1 MPERPRFSR
10 FRRLPGLYRFGDAK
24 PPDLDAEPQLL
35 AIYLPAG
42 VLDRAEKLAMMA
54 GSETMQEYCTR
65 LLHEAIEVEEE
76 HARLEAEAA
85 RHGTLESLDEL
96 TSDPEYLSQWTA
108 QTRGRDEEGQADL
121 KFTPPSA
128 DDSARVQARAVVLR
142 HAGIGEDDP
151 EALLVK
157 LRRGET
163 LGAEDLV
170 ELSAALVE
178 LESSL
183 AGHHAI
189 DRRLAYALHKLA
201 FEGQILTTEGMS
213 LASTDPGTVD
223 ALRHVQE
230 AVDRILSGEDIR
242 YFADPSGP
250 ADHPGTSRP

>member
-24 PPDLDAEPQLL
+24 PPDLDAEPQHL
-35 AIYLPAG
+35 AVYLPAG
-42 VLDRAEKLAMMA
+42 VLDRAEKLALRA
-54 GSETMQEYCTR
+54 GTETMQEYCTR
-65 LLHEAIEVEEE
+65 LLHEAIDAEEE
-76 HARLEAEAA
+76 HARIEAEAA

-96 TSDPEYLSQWTA
+96 TSDPEYLTQWTA
-108 QTRGRDEEGQADL
+108 QTHSRDEEGQAEV

-128 DDSARVQARAVVLR
+128 DDPDHAQPRAVVLR
-142 HAGIGEDDP
+142 HAAIGGDDP

-163 LGAEDLV
+163 LTTEDLV
-170 ELSAALVE
+170 ELSAALSE

-183 AGHHAI
+183 VGQQAI

-201 FEGQILTTEGMS
+201 YEGQILITEGMT

-223 ALRHVQE
+223 VLRHVQE

-250 ADHPGTSRP
+250 ADNPGTLRP